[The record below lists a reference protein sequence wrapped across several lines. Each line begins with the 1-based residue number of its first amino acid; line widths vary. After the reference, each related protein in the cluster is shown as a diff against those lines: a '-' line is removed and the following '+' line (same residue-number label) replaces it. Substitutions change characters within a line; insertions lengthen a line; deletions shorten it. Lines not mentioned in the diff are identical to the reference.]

1 MKDVDPVF
9 LRSKFLLRQKH
20 LSISEKYYVW
30 DDAGEEILFIE
41 RPAHL
46 LRNLLAGG
54 VTLVL
59 LLAGL
64 GGALAL
70 GLGLPE
76 SPARPFLAGLTLV
89 AGVLVALIAGTAC
102 YAKRHTSVYRDD
114 TKRERLLTV
123 EQDLKWTFFSDTYT
137 VKDASGQVLA
147 RLVKNRVY
155 DLFRKRWRCHAP
167 DGTLISL
174 ILEDSIVRALLRRV
188 LGPFLGLLRTNF
200 VLLKGDDETQV
211 IGEFNRTLTLLDRYV
226 LDLTADETEHLDK
239 RVALAVGVMLDSG
252 ERR

>member
-1 MKDVDPVF
+1 MTGVDPVF

-20 LSISEKYYVW
+20 LAISEKYYVW
-30 DDAGEEILFIE
+30 DEGGEDILYIE
-41 RPAHL
+41 RPAHF
-46 LRNLLAGG
+46 LRNLLAGV
-54 VTLVL
+54 VTLAL

-70 GLGLPE
+70 GTSLPE
-76 SPARPFLAGLTLV
+76 SALRPVLAGLALV
-89 AGVLVALIAGTAC
+89 AGIVAAIVAGTAC

-114 TKRERLLTV
+114 SKRERLLTI
-123 EQDLKWTFFSDTYT
+123 EQDLKWTFLTDTYT
-137 VKDASGQVLA
+137 VKDASGEVLA

-167 DGTLISL
+167 DGTLLSL
-174 ILEDSIVRALLRRV
+174 ILEDSIVRALLRRLV
-188 LGPFLGLLRTNF
+188 GPFLGLLRTNF
-200 VLLKGDDETQV
+200 VLLKGDDETRV

-226 LDLTADETEHLDK
+226 LDLAADETEHLDK
-239 RVALAVGVMLDSG
+239 RVALAVGVMLDTG